1 MKMTYLALLSC
12 SLGLIQ
18 FLSFPAAALASMPAR
33 QDLRLIQDTA
43 SNFLHVQSAGLPGQ
57 VEITLTP
64 VDARVNLPACVA
76 LEPSLSPGSRAWG
89 NTTVAIRCAA
99 PSSWTVYVR
108 ATVKVIAEYVVSAK
122 PLSQGRVLAPADLA
136 TRSGD
141 LSQLPPGIVT
151 NLDQAFGRTM
161 TASLASGS
169 PLRQDMLRAQPVVIQ
184 NQSVKLVSSGH
195 GFSVSA
201 EGRALNNAEEGQLVQ
216 VRSASGSLVS
226 GIARTGAVVEV
237 SY

>member
-1 MKMTYLALLSC
+1 MRITYTALLSC

-18 FLSFPAAALASMPAR
+18 FLSLPAGAVASMPAR

-43 SNFLHVQSAGLPGQ
+43 SNFLRDQSAGLPGQ
-57 VEITLTP
+57 VEVTLAP

-89 NTTVAIRCAA
+89 NTTVAVRCTA

-108 ATVKVIAEYVVSAK
+108 ATIKVIADYVVSAK
-122 PLSQGRVLAPADLA
+122 PLTQGHVLTSGDLT

-141 LSQLPPGIVT
+141 LSQLPPGIIT
-151 NLDQAFGRTM
+151 NLDQAFGRTI

-184 NQSVKLVSSGH
+184 NQSVKLVSNGR

-226 GIARTGAVVEV
+226 GIARTGAIVEV